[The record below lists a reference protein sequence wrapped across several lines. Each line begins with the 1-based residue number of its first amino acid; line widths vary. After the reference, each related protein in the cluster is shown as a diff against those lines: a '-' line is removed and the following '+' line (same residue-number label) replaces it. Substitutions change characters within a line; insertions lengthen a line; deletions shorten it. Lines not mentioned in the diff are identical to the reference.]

1 MGATTKSKPL
11 SRRLRAVS
19 KAALRLAKAASLLL
33 LTLILARSSTVTKR
47 RLPAASMA
55 TQWWLPNP
63 TAA

>member
-1 MGATTKSKPL
+1 
-11 SRRLRAVS
+11 
-19 KAALRLAKAASLLL
+19 LL
-33 LTLILARSSTVTKR
+33 LTLILAKSSTVTKR